1 MKHLKLFFAL
11 FAMLA
16 LGVGNAWA
24 ETKTDVMFA
33 KGFGKYTTNSY
44 STAGTDRT
52 AVANST
58 NATSVTYAMQVFN
71 GSTGALRGNQS
82 AAKSNF
88 SCRNT
93 TTYDGYYISQV
104 SLTVSGGTIDGST
117 NGRSVVYF
125 GTSAYGN
132 PNTTTPSGTATK
144 ASPASSGQTTLTWTN
159 TNQDVSYFILY
170 HLKTANSAVS
180 NNASTSL
187 KVTWTKKSAAAY
199 TITAVSNDD
208 SWGTVSVSGATIT
221 AEPKAGYCVSTSTP
235 YEVKSG
241 TATVTQNGN
250 AFTVDASSDCTI
262 QINFEALP
270 TYTVTWIVN
279 GDTKETQT
287 YTSGDAL
294 KLPSYTPSSADCD
307 DVKTFAGWT
316 KFEIDGVSETK
327 PSDLFK
333 TASGTVTSGA
343 TYYAVF
349 EGEEGGSTTS
359 TTADKLTQ
367 SWTGIT
373 ETSYSNWTGKT
384 LNSSAVYAGNSA
396 GGNSSIQ
403 LRSSNSNSGIV
414 TTASGGKA
422 TKVVVEWNTNT
433 SADRTLDIYG
443 KNSAYSAATDLY
455 GDNKGTKLGSIVK
468 GSTELT
474 ISGDYEYIGLRSNS
488 GAMYLT
494 SVTITWET
502 GGPTKNYA
510 TTCEAVTVKA
520 PTFSVEEGEFSQ
532 AFSLTLTQ
540 EDSKDIYYRLNDDAT
555 FTKYTAAISIPAATT
570 TVHAYAKDGENESA
584 TVSVTYTYIKPIET
598 LAELKAK
605 GAGTYDFTLTDAVV
619 TYVKSDNKKVYIED
633 ATTGMYIYNVTTH
646 GLEAG
651 KKYTGS
657 MSGTLKVYNNL
668 NELTAFTLGSDVT
681 DQTAA
686 IPVTELTIAEL
697 LANFARYESVR
708 VKVTGTVSAFAD
720 RKATLTDGGSS
731 IQLYDDNSLSLSTT
745 TNDIVTV
752 IGYPGLFNTDK
763 QIKIMTAEDLQ
774 KQEVEKYTVIG
785 TANPVE
791 AGTVSIATAEL
802 AATQTTTVTATANTG
817 YTFASWSVS
826 GTGATL
832 SSTTANPTTLT
843 MGSEDATITA
853 NFTAIPQVELK
864 LSENGNV
871 SSMGT
876 FYAGETVTIGN
887 VTPCTGNVFVGW
899 TNAVIAP
906 QPAAPAELHKGSYTI
921 PSDATGEITLYAV
934 YAQGGEATETLK
946 YVSDESVYMDG
957 SNEADKVGLD
967 NAKWSVVGNAGGNNN
982 KPYLHKDDEIRLYWT
997 SGKVNTLTV
1006 SSLVGSTV
1014 NRIAVTYRTS
1024 TGSQV
1029 VVGDDVVTGTST
1041 GNTNEYSY
1049 SINASS
1055 FVVRPS
1061 SAQIQVKQIEM
1072 VVSTFSNYSTTCTE
1086 NTDEI
1091 AVTGVTLL
1099 PAELSIEKGQTE
1111 TLTATV
1117 APSNATN
1124 QNLTWTSSKE
1134 SVATVD
1140 NGVVTAVAAGK
1151 ATITVTTEDG
1161 EFTATCAVT
1170 VTEPTAP
1177 VEGVYYELTEL
1188 ANIKPTDEVLYVA
1201 KVGEKYYAMSSDG
1214 AGSKGQPTAVEVSVV
1229 DDKITTD
1236 ATNVQ
1241 WNVAKLNDNIETL
1254 TFYSVGQSKWLY
1266 CTNDNNGLRIGTVA
1280 QASESNTFKVADN
1293 GYLFNNKQQRTIGV
1307 YSANAD
1313 WRSYEGVS
1321 NNIKDQTFGFYVKHS
1336 TNPIISVTPAEY
1348 DFGLVEV
1355 NNSVSTTLTIVSEN
1369 VTTLAASITDNT
1381 NYSISAI
1388 SDAADGNKQITV
1400 TYNPKN
1406 DAVHA
1411 ATLTIASTT
1420 VGEEA
1425 SFDVTLS
1432 GQGMVVENSIWTLVE
1447 DVNDLQVGD
1456 QIVIAAAEYD
1466 YALSTN
1472 QKTNNRDAV
1481 SIINNGDKTIKI
1493 HSLVQTITLEEG
1505 ITLGSWSFNVGATG
1519 YLYADGEGE
1528 NLLKSKTTKD
1538 ANGSWTISITD
1549 GKASVLGQGGNARET
1564 MLYNDNNKIFSCYAD
1579 DTKGK
1584 AIAIYKKQVY
1594 TRKVTEGNYGTICL
1608 PYASSSYTGME
1619 LYEVSWL
1626 QKNGENPVNLY
1637 LDQLEAGTQLEA
1649 GKPYIF
1655 RATSTELTVTYT
1667 GAAVDAPSPAIDNNG
1682 LTGTFVALTESP
1694 ATDVLVNNYMISQN
1708 KFWLCQA
1715 GSTLKAYRAY
1725 INATLV
1731 PDTEQA
1737 KLPGRRRV
1745 SLGAAGE
1752 NAETGVDNIIT
1763 TDAPVKVIENGQLII
1778 IRNGEKFNVQGVRL

>member
-1 MKHLKLFFAL
+1 MKHFKLFFAL

-24 ETKTDVMFA
+24 EDYELVSFSDIQTNDVVIIVGTK
-33 KGFGKYTTNSY
+33 
-44 STAGTDRT
+44 
-52 AVANST
+52 
-58 NATSVTYAMQVFN
+58 
-71 GSTGALRGNQS
+71 
-82 AAKSNF
+82 
-88 SCRNT
+88 
-93 TTYDGYYISQV
+93 
-104 SLTVSGGTIDGST
+104 
-117 NGRSVVYF
+117 
-125 GTSAYGN
+125 
-132 PNTTTPSGTATK
+132 SGTAYAMTNDKGTSSAPVPSQVTISNNKISSTATNITFTATK
-144 ASPASSGQTTLTWTN
+144 NSDGTLTFTANGNNKLYCTN
-159 TNQDVSYFILY
+159 TNNGVRVGTNTNNKFSFDTSVKRLKNEGAGRWLGIYNTQDWRCYN
-170 HLKTANSAVS
+170 TASATNIS
-180 NNASTSL
+180 GTTTTFYK
-187 KVTWTKKSAAAY
+187 KVVTAVAY
-199 TITAVSNDD
+199 TITAQSNDA
-208 SWGTVSVSGATIT
+208 SYGAVSVDGTTIKAT
-221 AEPKAGYCVSTSTP
+221 PNAGYCVKSGDDGYT
-235 YEVKSG
+235 VISG
-241 TATVTQNGN
+241 TASVTNNGNNTFTVTPE
-250 AFTVDASSDCTI
+250 TDCTI

-270 TYTVTWIVN
+270 TYSVAWVVN
-279 GDTKETQT
+279 GVTKETKT

-294 KLPSYTPSSADCD
+294 VLPTYTPTAADCD

-316 KFEIDGVSETK
+316 ATEITGVSETK
-327 PSDLFK
+327 PTDLFT
-333 TASGTVTSGA
+333 TASGTVTSAA

-349 EGEEGGSTTS
+349 EGEEGGSATS

-373 ETSYSNWTGKT
+373 GTSYSDWSGKT
-384 LNSSAVYAGNSA
+384 ATSSAVYAGQSA

-403 LRSSNSNSGIV
+403 LRSDKSNSGIV
-414 TTASGGKA
+414 TTASGGRAK
-422 TKVVVEWNTNT
+422 KVVVEWNTNT
-433 SADRTLDIYG
+433 SAGRTLDIYG

-455 GDNKGTKLGSIVK
+455 GDNKGTKLGSIAK
-468 GSTELT
+468 GTSTELT

-494 SVTITWET
+494 SITITWET

-510 TTCEAVTVKA
+510 TTCEAVAVKA

-532 AFSLTLTQ
+532 PFSLTLTQ
-540 EDSKDIYYRLNDDAT
+540 ENGKEIYYRLNDDAT
-555 FTKYTAAISIPAATT
+555 FTKYTTAISIPAATT

-633 ATTGMYIYNVTTH
+633 ATTGMYIFNVAAH

-657 MSGTLKVYNNL
+657 MSGTLTVYNNL
-668 NELTAFTLGSDVT
+668 NELTAFTLGNDVT
-681 DQTAA
+681 SQTAE
-686 IPVTELTIAEL
+686 IPVTELTVAEL
-697 LANFARYESVR
+697 LADVARYESVR
-708 VKVTGTVSAFAD
+708 VKVTGTVSAFAS

-745 TNDIVTV
+745 ANDIVTV
-752 IGYPGLFNTDK
+752 VGYPGLYNSDK
-763 QIKIMTAEDLQ
+763 QLKIMTAEDIQ
-774 KQEVEKYTVIG
+774 KQEVEKYTVTG
-785 TANPVE
+785 AVNPAE
-791 AGTVSIATAEL
+791 AGSVSIATAEL

-853 NFTAIPQVELK
+853 NFTAIPQVTLK

-871 SSMGT
+871 TTKGT
-876 FYAGETVTIGN
+876 YYAGETVTISN

-899 TNAVIAP
+899 TNAVIATP
-906 QPAAPAELHKGSYTI
+906 QATAPAELHKGSYTI

-967 NAKWSVVGNAGGNNN
+967 NTKWSVVGNAGGNTN

-997 SGKVNTLTV
+997 SGKVNTLTI
-1006 SSLVGSTV
+1006 SSLVGSSI
-1014 NRIAVTYRTS
+1014 NRIEVTYRTS
-1024 TGSQV
+1024 AGSEV
-1029 VVGDDVVTGTST
+1029 VVGGNVVAGTETGSSD
-1041 GNTNEYSY
+1041 EYAY
-1049 SINASS
+1049 PINASS

-1061 SAQIQVKQIEM
+1061 SAQIQVKQIKM
-1072 VVSTFSNYSTTCTE
+1072 VVSTYSNYSTTCTE
-1086 NTDEI
+1086 NTDEV
-1091 AVTGVTLL
+1091 AVTGITLL
-1099 PAELSIEKGQTE
+1099 PAQLSLEVGKQQT
-1111 TLTATV
+1111 LNATI

-1124 QNLTWTSSKE
+1124 QNITWTSSKE

-1140 NGVVTAVAAGK
+1140 NSGVVTAIAAGK
-1151 ATITVTTEDG
+1151 ATITVTTEEG
-1161 EFTATCAVT
+1161 GFTATCVVT
-1170 VTEPTAP
+1170 VTEPSIP

-1201 KVGEKYYAMSSDG
+1201 KVGDKYYAMSNDG
-1214 AGSKGQPTAVEVSVV
+1214 AGTKGQPSAVEVSVV
-1229 DDKITTD
+1229 DNKITTD

-1241 WNVAKLNDNIETL
+1241 WNVAKLNDNVETL

-1307 YSANAD
+1307 YNANAD
-1313 WRSYEGVS
+1313 WRSYSGVS
-1321 NNIKDQTFGFYVKHS
+1321 SNIADQTFGFYVKHS
-1336 TNPIISVTPAEY
+1336 TLPIITVAPATH

-1355 NNSVSTTLTIVSEN
+1355 NQSASVTLTIMSEN
-1369 VTTLAASITDNT
+1369 VTALSASITNT
-1381 NYSISAI
+1381 TDYSISEI
-1388 SDAADGNKQITV
+1388 TNAADGNKQITV
-1400 TYNPKN
+1400 TYHPTNGN
-1406 DAVHA
+1406 AHE

-1432 GQGMVVENSIWTLVE
+1432 GQGIVIENSIWTLVE

-1472 QKTNNRDAV
+1472 QKSNNRDAV
-1481 SIINNGDKTIKI
+1481 TIINNGDGTIKI
-1493 HSLVQTITLEEG
+1493 HSLVQVVTLEEG
-1505 ITLGSWSFNVGATG
+1505 ITSGTWSFNVGAKG
-1519 YLYADGEGE
+1519 YLYADGVDE
-1528 NLLKSKTTKD
+1528 NWLKSKTTKD

-1564 MLYNDNNKIFSCYAD
+1564 MLYNNNNEIFSCYAD
-1579 DTKGK
+1579 ETKGK

-1594 TRKVTEGNYGTICL
+1594 TRDVTPDNYGTICL
-1608 PYASSSYTGME
+1608 PYASSDYSGAE
-1619 LYEVSWL
+1619 FYEVSSLEVGKGLWL
-1626 QKNGENPVNLY
+1626 DELA
-1637 LDQLEAGTQLEA
+1637 AGTALAA

-1655 RATSTELTVTYT
+1655 KATADKIVVAYE
-1667 GAAVDAPSPAIDNNG
+1667 GAKQGSPVAGVGG
-1682 LTGTFVALTESP
+1682 LTGTF
-1694 ATDVLVNNYMISQN
+1694 TDIAANTVLVGHYIIADNKIWIANDQN
-1708 KFWLCQA
+1708 
-1715 GSTLKAYRAY
+1715 TLPANRAY
-1725 INATLV
+1725 IANTV
-1731 PDTEQA
+1731 PTTEQPQ
-1737 KLPGRRRV
+1737 LPGRRRV
-1745 SLGAAGE
+1745 CMGE
-1752 NAETGVDNIIT
+1752 NATTGFDQIV
-1763 TDAPVKVIENGQLII
+1763 APEGKAIKVIENGQLII
-1778 IRNGEKFNVQGVRL
+1778 IRDGVKYNIQGQKL

>member
-11 FAMLA
+11 FAMLS

-24 ETKTDVMFA
+24 QTKTDIMFA
-33 KGFGKYTTNSY
+33 KGFGGYTTGSY
-44 STAGTDRT
+44 SSAGTDRT
-52 AVANST
+52 AIANST

-159 TNQDVSYFILY
+159 TNQDASYFILY
-170 HLKTANSAVS
+170 NLKTSGTAVS
-180 NNASTSL
+180 KDASTSL
-187 KVTWTKKSAAAY
+187 KITWTKKTASAY
-199 TITAVSNDD
+199 VITAVSNND
-208 SWGTVSVSGATIT
+208 SWGTVSLNGATIT
-221 AEPKAGYCVSTSTP
+221 AEPKTGYCVSVSTP
-235 YEVKSG
+235 YEVTSG

-250 AFTVDASSDCTI
+250 TFAVNASSDCTVK
-262 QINFEALP
+262 INFEALP
-270 TYTVTWIVN
+270 TYSVTWVVN
-279 GDTKETQT
+279 GVTKETKT

-294 KLPSYTPSSADCD
+294 VLPTYTPTAADCD

-316 KFEIDGVSETK
+316 ETEIDGVSETK
-327 PSDLFK
+327 PAVLFT
-333 TASGTVTSGA
+333 TASGTVTSAA

-349 EGEEGGSTTS
+349 EGEEGGSATS

-373 ETSYSNWTGKT
+373 GTSYSDWSGKT
-384 LNSSAVYAGNSA
+384 ATSSAVYAGNSA
-396 GGNSSIQ
+396 GGNASIQ
-403 LRSSNSNSGIV
+403 LRSNNSNSGIV
-414 TTASGGKA
+414 TTVSGGKA
-422 TKVVVEWNTNT
+422 KKVVVEWNSSTDN
-433 SADRTLDIYG
+433 ARKIDIYG
-443 KNSAYSAATDLY
+443 KNSAYSQATDLY
-455 GDNKGTKLGSIVK
+455 NSTNQGTKIGTLQKGTS
-468 GSTELT
+468 ELI
-474 ISGDYEYIGLRSNS
+474 ISDDYEYIGIRSNS
-488 GAMYLT
+488 GALYLT
-494 SVTITWET
+494 SITITWET

-510 TTCEAVTVKA
+510 TTCEAVAVKA

-540 EDSKDIYYRLNDDAT
+540 ENGKDIYYRLNDDAT

-605 GAGTYDFTLTDAVV
+605 GAGTYDFTLTNAVV
-619 TYVKSDNKKVYIED
+619 TYVKSDDKKVYIED

-657 MSGTLKVYNNL
+657 MSGTLKVYNGL
-668 NELTAFTLGSDVT
+668 NELTAFTLGGDVT
-681 DQTAA
+681 SQAEE
-686 IPVTELTIAEL
+686 ISVTELTIAEL
-697 LANFARYESVR
+697 LADFARYESVR

-745 TNDIVTV
+745 ANDIVTV

-785 TANPVE
+785 TANPAE

-843 MGSEDATITA
+843 MGSEDATIIA
-853 NFTAIPQVELK
+853 NFTAIPQVTIK
-864 LSENGNV
+864 LSENGTV
-871 SSMGT
+871 TTKGT
-876 FYAGETVTIGN
+876 YYAGETVTIDD
-887 VTPCTGNVFVGW
+887 VTPCTGNMFVGW
-899 TNAVIAP
+899 TNAVIATP
-906 QPAAPAELHKGSYTI
+906 QATAPAELHKGSYTI
-921 PSDATGEITLYAV
+921 PSNATGEITLYAV

-946 YVSDESVYMDG
+946 YVSDASVYMNG
-957 SNEADKVGLD
+957 TNEADKVGLD
-967 NAKWSVVGNAGGNNN
+967 NTKWSVVGNAGGNTN

-1006 SSLVGSTV
+1006 SSLVGSSI
-1014 NRIAVTYRTS
+1014 NRIEVTYGTS
-1024 TGSQV
+1024 AGSEV
-1029 VVGDDVVTGTST
+1029 VVGGNVVAGTETGTS
-1041 GNTNEYSY
+1041 NEYAY
-1049 SINASS
+1049 PINASS

-1061 SAQIQVKQIEM
+1061 TAQIQVKQIEM
-1072 VVSTFSNYSTTCTE
+1072 VVSNYTNYSTTCTE
-1086 NTDEI
+1086 NTDEV
-1091 AVTGVTLL
+1091 AVTGITLL
-1099 PAELSIEKGQTE
+1099 PAQLDLEVGKQQT
-1111 TLTATV
+1111 LNATI

-1124 QNLTWTSSKE
+1124 QNITWTSSKE

-1161 EFTATCAVT
+1161 EFTATCVVT

-1177 VEGVYYELTEL
+1177 VEGIYYELTEL

-1266 CTNDNNGLRIGTVA
+1266 CITDNNGLRIGTVA
-1280 QASESNTFKVADN
+1280 QASESNTFKVATN
-1293 GYLFNNKQQRTIGV
+1293 GYLFNNKQERTIGV

-1336 TNPIISVTPAEY
+1336 TLPIITVAPATH

-1355 NNSVSTTLTIVSEN
+1355 NQSASVTLTIMSEN
-1369 VTTLAASITDNT
+1369 VTALNASITNT
-1381 NYSISAI
+1381 TDYSISAI
-1388 SDAADGNKQITV
+1388 TNAADGNKQITV
-1400 TYNPKN
+1400 TYHPTNGN
-1406 DAVHA
+1406 AHE

-1481 SIINNGDKTIKI
+1481 TIINNGDKTIKI
-1493 HSLVQTITLEEG
+1493 HSLVQVITLEEG
-1505 ITLGSWSFNVGATG
+1505 VTSGTWSFNVGAKG
-1519 YLYADGEGE
+1519 YLYADGEDE

-1549 GKASVLGQGGNARET
+1549 GEASVLGQGGNARET

-1579 DTKGK
+1579 GTKGK

-1594 TRKVTEGNYGTICL
+1594 TRPVTAGKFGTICL
-1608 PYASSSYTGME
+1608 PYGSSNYSGATFFEIAYQETGKV
-1619 LYEVSWL
+1619 YIDEVTT
-1626 QKNGENPVNLY
+1626 
-1637 LDQLEAGTQLEA
+1637 LEAGV
-1649 GKPYIF
+1649 PYIF
-1655 RATSTELTVTYT
+1655 QAKSATLTVTCEGEAVADAGSANGLYGT
-1667 GAAVDAPSPAIDNNG
+1667 FTEISDVAAVHADKEEFI
-1682 LTGTFVALTESP
+1682 LTGGVIRLCEANCTVPANRAYIVLNEISTEQTPAPVNRRRVGMSVQGENETTGVEDIFTTESP
-1694 ATDVLVNNYMISQN
+1694 A
-1708 KFWLCQA
+1708 
-1715 GSTLKAYRAY
+1715 
-1725 INATLV
+1725 
-1731 PDTEQA
+1731 
-1737 KLPGRRRV
+1737 
-1745 SLGAAGE
+1745 
-1752 NAETGVDNIIT
+1752 
-1763 TDAPVKVIENGQLII
+1763 KVIENGQLII
-1778 IRNGEKFNVQGVRL
+1778 IRGGVKYNVQGQKL

>member
-1 MKHLKLFFAL
+1 MKHFKLFFAL

-24 ETKTDVMFA
+24 QTKTDIMFA
-33 KGFGKYTTNSY
+33 KGFGSYTTNSY
-44 STAGTDRT
+44 SAAGTDRT

-58 NATSVTYAMQVFN
+58 NATSVKYAMQVFN
-71 GSTGALRGNQS
+71 GSTGVVRGNQS
-82 AAKSNF
+82 TAKSNF

-104 SLTVSGGTIDGST
+104 SLTVTGGTIDGST
-117 NGRSVVYF
+117 NNRSVVYF
-125 GTSAYGN
+125 GTTAYGN
-132 PNTTTPSGTATK
+132 PNTTAPTGTATK

-170 HLKTANSAVS
+170 NLKTANSAAS
-180 NNASTSL
+180 KDASTAL
-187 KVTWTKKSAAAY
+187 KVTWTKKSAATY
-199 TITAVSNDD
+199 NITAVSNNE

-221 AEPKAGYCVSTSTP
+221 AEPKTGYCVSASTP
-235 YEVKSG
+235 YEVTSG

-250 AFTVDASSDCTI
+250 TFIVNASSDCTVK
-262 QINFEALP
+262 INFEALP

-307 DVKTFAGWT
+307 DVKTFTGWT
-316 KFEIDGVSETK
+316 ATEITGVSETK
-327 PSDLFK
+327 PTDLFT
-333 TASGTVTSGA
+333 TASGTVTSAA

-349 EGEEGGSTTS
+349 EGEEGGSATS
-359 TTADKLTQ
+359 TTTDKLTL
-367 SWTGIT
+367 SWTELTGT
-373 ETSYSNWTGKT
+373 AYSNWSGKT
-384 LNSSAVYAGNSA
+384 ATSSAVYAGNSA

-403 LRSSNSNSGIV
+403 LRTTNSNSGII
-414 TTASGGKA
+414 TTTSGGKA
-422 TKVVVEWNTNT
+422 KKVSVVWNTNT
-433 SADRTLDIYG
+433 SSGRTLDIYG
-443 KNSAYSAATDLY
+443 KNTAYDSAADLY
-455 GDNKGTKLGSIVK
+455 SNVAATKGTKIGSIVY
-468 GSTELT
+468 GTSTELT
-474 ISGDYEYIGLRSNS
+474 IDGDYEYIGIRSNS
-488 GAMYLT
+488 GALYLT
-494 SVTITWET
+494 SITITWET

-510 TTCEAVTVKA
+510 TTCEAVAVKA

-540 EDSKDIYYRLNDDAT
+540 ENGKDIYYRLNDDAT

-584 TVSVTYTYIKPIET
+584 TVSATYTYIKPIET
-598 LAELKAK
+598 LEELKAK
-605 GAGTYDFTLTDAVV
+605 GAGTYDFTLTNAVV

-646 GLEAG
+646 GLVAG

-657 MSGTLKVYNNL
+657 MSGTLKVYNGL

-681 DQTAA
+681 SQAEE

-697 LANFARYESVR
+697 LADFARYESVR
-708 VKVTGTVSAFAD
+708 VKVTGTVSAFAS

-745 TNDIVTV
+745 ANDIVTV
-752 IGYPGLFNTDK
+752 VGYPGLYNSDK
-763 QIKIMTAEDLQ
+763 QLKIMTAEDLQ
-774 KQEVEKYTVIG
+774 IQEVEKYTVIG
-785 TANPVE
+785 TANPAE

-853 NFTAIPQVELK
+853 NFTAIPKVTLK

-871 SSMGT
+871 TTKGT
-876 FYAGETVTIGN
+876 YYVNETVTIDD
-887 VTPCTGNVFVGW
+887 VTPCTGNMFVGW
-899 TNAVIAP
+899 TNAVIATP
-906 QPAAPAELHKGSYTI
+906 QATAPAELHKGSYTI

-967 NAKWSVVGNAGGNNN
+967 NTKWSVVGNAGGNNN

-997 SGKVNTLTV
+997 SGKVNTLTI
-1006 SSLVGSTV
+1006 SSLSGSTI
-1014 NRIAVTYRTS
+1014 NRIEVTYRTS
-1024 TGSQV
+1024 AGSEV
-1029 VVGDDVVTGTST
+1029 VVGGNVVAGTATGTS
-1041 GNTNEYSY
+1041 NEYAY
-1049 SINASS
+1049 PINASS

-1061 SAQIQVKQIEM
+1061 TAQIQVKQIEM
-1072 VVSTFSNYSTTCTE
+1072 VVSNYTNYSTTCTE
-1086 NTDEI
+1086 NTDEV
-1091 AVTGVTLL
+1091 AVTGITLL
-1099 PAELSIEKGQTE
+1099 PAQLDLEVGKQQT
-1111 TLTATV
+1111 LNATI

-1124 QNLTWTSSKE
+1124 QNITWTSSKE

-1140 NGVVTAVAAGK
+1140 NSGVVTAIAAGK
-1151 ATITVTTEDG
+1151 ATITVTTEEG
-1161 EFTATCAVT
+1161 GFTATCVVT
-1170 VTEPTAP
+1170 VTEPYIP
-1177 VEGVYYELTEL
+1177 VEGIYYELTEL
-1188 ANIKPTDEVLYVA
+1188 ANIKSTDEVLYVA

-1214 AGSKGQPTAVEVSVV
+1214 AGSKGQPTVVEVSVE

-1241 WNVAKLNDNIETL
+1241 WNVAKLNDNVETL

-1280 QASESNTFKVADN
+1280 QASESNTFKVAN
-1293 GYLFNNKQQRTIGV
+1293 GYLCNNKQTRYIGV
-1307 YSANAD
+1307 YNQQD
-1313 WRSYEGVS
+1313 WRSYTGTS
-1321 NNIKDQTFGFYVKHS
+1321 TNINDQTFGFYVKHS
-1336 TNPIISVTPAEY
+1336 TLPIITVAPATH

-1355 NNSVSTTLTIVSEN
+1355 NQSASMTLTIMSEN
-1369 VTTLAASITDNT
+1369 VTALNASITNT
-1381 NYSISAI
+1381 TDYSISAI
-1388 SDAADGNKQITV
+1388 TNAADGNKQITV
-1400 TYNPKN
+1400 TYHPTNGN
-1406 DAVHA
+1406 AHE

-1432 GQGMVVENSIWTLVE
+1432 GQGIVIENSIWTLVE

-1481 SIINNGDKTIKI
+1481 TIINNGDGTIKI
-1493 HSLVQTITLEEG
+1493 HSLVQVVTLEEG
-1505 ITLGSWSFNVGATG
+1505 ITSGTWSFNVGAKG
-1519 YLYADGEGE
+1519 YLYADGVDE
-1528 NLLKSKTTKD
+1528 NWLKSKTTKD

-1564 MLYNDNNKIFSCYAD
+1564 MLYNNNNEIFSCYAD
-1579 DTKGK
+1579 ETKGK

-1594 TRKVTEGNYGTICL
+1594 TRDVTPDNYGTICL
-1608 PYASSSYTGME
+1608 PYGSSNYAGAE
-1619 LYEVSWL
+1619 FYEVSSLEVGKGLWL
-1626 QKNGENPVNLY
+1626 DELA
-1637 LDQLEAGTQLEA
+1637 AGTALAA

-1655 RATSTELTVTYT
+1655 KATADKIVVAYE
-1667 GAAVDAPSPAIDNNG
+1667 GAKQESPVAGVGG
-1682 LTGTFVALTESP
+1682 LTGTFTDIAANTDLVGHYIIADNKIWIANDQNTLP
-1694 ATDVLVNNYMISQN
+1694 AN
-1708 KFWLCQA
+1708 
-1715 GSTLKAYRAY
+1715 RAY
-1725 INATLV
+1725 IANTV
-1731 PDTEQA
+1731 PTTEQPQ
-1737 KLPGRRRV
+1737 LPGRRRV
-1745 SLGAAGE
+1745 CMGE
-1752 NAETGVDNIIT
+1752 NATTGFDQIV
-1763 TDAPVKVIENGQLII
+1763 APEGKAVKVIENGQLII
-1778 IRNGEKFNVQGVRL
+1778 IRDGVKYNVQGVRL

>member
-24 ETKTDVMFA
+24 EDYELVSFSDIQTNDVVIIVGTKSGKAYAMTND
-33 KGFGKYTTNSY
+33 KGTSSAPLPSQVTISNNKIS
-44 STAGTDRT
+44 STA
-52 AVANST
+52 T
-58 NATSVTYAMQVFN
+58 NITF
-71 GSTGALRGNQS
+71 
-82 AAKSNF
+82 
-88 SCRNT
+88 
-93 TTYDGYYISQV
+93 
-104 SLTVSGGTIDGST
+104 
-117 NGRSVVYF
+117 
-125 GTSAYGN
+125 
-132 PNTTTPSGTATK
+132 TATK
-144 ASPASSGQTTLTWTN
+144 NSDETLTFTANGNNKLYCTN
-159 TNQDVSYFILY
+159 TNNGVRVGTNANNKFSFDASVKRLKNEGAGRWLGIYNTQDWRCY
-170 HLKTANSAVS
+170 NSAS
-180 NNASTSL
+180 ATNISGTTTTFYK
-187 KVTWTKKSAAAY
+187 KVVTAVAY
-199 TITAVSNDD
+199 TITAQSNDA
-208 SWGTVSVSGATIT
+208 SYGAVSVDGTTIK
-221 AEPKAGYCVSTSTP
+221 AIPNAGYCVKGGDDGYTII
-235 YEVKSG
+235 SG
-241 TATVTQNGN
+241 TASVTNNGNNTFTVTPE
-250 AFTVDASSDCTI
+250 TDCTI

-270 TYTVTWIVN
+270 TYLVTWVVN
-279 GDTKETQT
+279 GETKETKS

-294 KLPSYTPSSADCD
+294 VLPTYTPTAADCD

-316 KFEIDGVSETK
+316 ATEIDGVSETK
-327 PSDLFK
+327 PAVLFT
-333 TASGTVTSGA
+333 TASGTVTSAA

-373 ETSYSNWTGKT
+373 GTSYSNWTDKT

-403 LRSSNSNSGIV
+403 LRSNNSNSGIV
-414 TTASGGKA
+414 TTVSGGKA
-422 TKVVVEWNTNT
+422 KKVVVEWNSNT
-433 SADRTLDIYG
+433 DNARKIDIYG
-443 KNSAYSAATDLY
+443 KNSAYSQATDLY
-455 GDNKGTKLGSIVK
+455 SSTNQGTKIGTLQKGTS
-468 GSTELT
+468 ELI
-474 ISGDYEYIGLRSNS
+474 ISDDYEYIGIRSNS
-488 GAMYLT
+488 GALYLT
-494 SVTITWET
+494 SITITWET

-510 TTCEAVTVKA
+510 TTCEAVAVKA

-540 EDSKDIYYRLNDDAT
+540 EDGKDIYYRLNDDAT

-745 TNDIVTV
+745 ANDIVTV

-785 TANPVE
+785 TANPAE

-853 NFTAIPQVELK
+853 NFTAIPQVKLK

-906 QPAAPAELHKGSYTI
+906 QAIAPAELHKGSYTI
-921 PSDATGEITLYAV
+921 PADATDEITLYAV

-946 YVSDESVYMDG
+946 YVSDASVYMNG
-957 SNEADKVGLD
+957 TNEADKVGLD
-967 NAKWSVVGNAGGNNN
+967 NTKWSVVGNAGGNTN

-1006 SSLVGSTV
+1006 SSLVGSSI
-1014 NRIAVTYRTS
+1014 NRIEVTYRTS
-1024 TGSQV
+1024 AGSEV
-1029 VVGDDVVTGTST
+1029 VVGGNVVAGTETGTS
-1041 GNTNEYSY
+1041 NEYAY
-1049 SINASS
+1049 PINASS

-1061 SAQIQVKQIEM
+1061 TAQIQVKQIEM
-1072 VVSTFSNYSTTCTE
+1072 VVSNYTNYSTTCTE
-1086 NTDEI
+1086 NTDEV
-1091 AVTGVTLL
+1091 AVTGITLL
-1099 PAELSIEKGQTE
+1099 PAQLDLEVGKQQT
-1111 TLTATV
+1111 LNATI

-1124 QNLTWTSSKE
+1124 QNITWTSSKE

-1140 NGVVTAVAAGK
+1140 NSGVVTAIAAGK
-1151 ATITVTTEDG
+1151 ATITVTTEEG
-1161 EFTATCAVT
+1161 EFTATCVVT
-1170 VTEPTAP
+1170 VNEPYIP
-1177 VEGVYYELTEL
+1177 VEGIYYELTEL

-1214 AGSKGQPTAVEVSVV
+1214 AGSKGQPSAVEVSVV
-1229 DDKITTD
+1229 DNKITTD

-1266 CTNDNNGLRIGTVA
+1266 CINDNNGLRLGTGTTA
-1280 QASESNTFKVADN
+1280 TESNTFKVAN
-1293 GYLFNNKQQRTIGV
+1293 GYLCNNKQTRYIGV
-1307 YSANAD
+1307 YNQQD
-1313 WRSYEGVS
+1313 WRSYTGTS
-1321 NNIKDQTFGFYVKHS
+1321 TNINDQTFGFYVKHS
-1336 TNPIISVTPAEY
+1336 TLPIITVAPATH

-1355 NNSVSTTLTIVSEN
+1355 NQSASVTLTIMSEN
-1369 VTTLAASITDNT
+1369 VTALNASITNT
-1381 NYSISAI
+1381 TDYSISAI

-1400 TYNPKN
+1400 TYTPTNGN
-1406 DAVHA
+1406 THE
-1411 ATLTIASTT
+1411 ATLTIASAT

-1456 QIVIAAAEYD
+1456 QIVIVAAEYD

-1481 SIINNGDKTIKI
+1481 TIINNGDKTIKI
-1493 HSLVQTITLEEG
+1493 HSLVQVITLEEG
-1505 ITLGSWSFNVGATG
+1505 VTSGTWSFNVGAKG
-1519 YLYADGEGE
+1519 YLYADGEDE

-1549 GKASVLGQGGNARET
+1549 GEASVLGQGGNARET
-1564 MLYNDNNKIFSCYAD
+1564 MLYNDNNKIFSCYAEE
-1579 DTKGK
+1579 TKGK

-1594 TRKVTEGNYGTICL
+1594 TRTVTPGNYGTICL
-1608 PYASSSYTGME
+1608 PYASASTSGAYF
-1619 LYEVSWL
+1619 YEVVGKETTTGAEGVYLAS
-1626 QKNGENPVNLY
+1626 VNSLKAGVPY
-1637 LDQLEAGTQLEA
+1637 IFEATAGTITVTYQGAPIAEAGTA
-1649 GKPYIF
+1649 
-1655 RATSTELTVTYT
+1655 
-1667 GAAVDAPSPAIDNNG
+1667 NG
-1682 LTGTFVALTESP
+1682 LIGTFTNETIVPEGAYILHQNAFRTSNDP
-1694 ATDVLVNNYMISQN
+1694 ANPNKVN
-1708 KFWLCQA
+1708 
-1715 GSTLKAYRAY
+1715 AYRAY
-1725 INATLV
+1725 LNLDAVEGGAPT
-1731 PDTEQA
+1731 QM
-1737 KLPGRRRV
+1737 PGRRYIGMSV
-1745 SLGAAGE
+1745 QGE
-1752 NAETGVDNIIT
+1752 NAETGFENIT
-1763 TDAPVKVIENGQLII
+1763 APEGQATKVISNGQLII
-1778 IRNGEKFNVQGVRL
+1778 IRDGEMYNAQGQRL

>member
-16 LGVGNAWA
+16 LGVGNARGEVYFEDNFSNVGNKDNQSISTRTGWESLSKCYSQGNSGLRVGSSSA
-24 ETKTDVMFA
+24 GGNITKSKITDISGTKDIKVTVYVARYNTNANNFTVT
-33 KGFGKYTTNSY
+33 TTNGTINSVSGVGTLSNGTLTISPTGNAGVTSTT
-44 STAGTDRT
+44 STATWTD
-52 AVANST
+52 
-58 NATSVTYAMQVFN
+58 TYKTEFVI
-71 GSTGALRGNQS
+71 TGASS
-82 AAKSNF
+82 ATTIKFASNK
-88 SCRNT
+88 RAIL
-93 TTYDGYYISQV
+93 GPI
-104 SLTVSGGTIDGST
+104 TIEDAA
-117 NGRSVVYF
+117 
-125 GTSAYGN
+125 SA
-132 PNTTTPSGTATK
+132 TPEPS
-144 ASPASSGQTTLTWTN
+144 
-159 TNQDVSYFILY
+159 
-170 HLKTANSAVS
+170 H
-180 NNASTSL
+180 
-187 KVTWTKKSAAAY
+187 
-199 TITAVSNDD
+199 TITAVSNND
-208 SWGTVSVSGATIT
+208 SWGTVSLNGATIT
-221 AEPKAGYCVSTSTP
+221 AEPKAGYCVSTSTT

-250 AFTVDASSDCTI
+250 TFTVNASSDCTI

-270 TYTVTWIVN
+270 TYSVAWVVN
-279 GDTKETQT
+279 GVTKETKT

-294 KLPSYTPSSADCD
+294 VLPTYTPTAADCD

-316 KFEIDGVSETK
+316 ATEITGVSETK
-327 PSDLFK
+327 PTDLFT
-333 TASGTVTSGA
+333 TASGTVTSAA

-349 EGEEGGSTTS
+349 EGEEGGSATS

-373 ETSYSNWTGKT
+373 GTSYSDWSGKT
-384 LNSSAVYAGNSA
+384 ATSSAVYAGQSA

-403 LRSSNSNSGIV
+403 LRSDKSNSGIV
-414 TTASGGKA
+414 TTASGGRAK
-422 TKVVVEWNTNT
+422 KVVVEWNTNT
-433 SADRTLDIYG
+433 SAGRTLDIYG

-455 GDNKGTKLGSIVK
+455 GDNKGTKLGSIAK
-468 GSTELT
+468 GTSTELT

-494 SVTITWET
+494 SITITWET

-510 TTCEAVTVKA
+510 TTCEAVAVKA

-532 AFSLTLTQ
+532 PFSLTLTQ
-540 EDSKDIYYRLNDDAT
+540 ENGKEIYYRLNDDAT
-555 FTKYTAAISIPAATT
+555 FTKYTTAISIPAATT

-633 ATTGMYIYNVTTH
+633 ATTGMYIFNVAAH

-668 NELTAFTLGSDVT
+668 NELTAFTLGNDVT
-681 DQTAA
+681 SQTAE
-686 IPVTELTIAEL
+686 IPVTELTVAEL
-697 LANFARYESVR
+697 LADFARYESVR
-708 VKVTGTVSAFAD
+708 VKVTGTVSAFAS

-745 TNDIVTV
+745 ANDIVTV
-752 IGYPGLFNTDK
+752 VGYPGLYNSDK
-763 QIKIMTAEDLQ
+763 QLKIMTAEDIQ
-774 KQEVEKYTVIG
+774 KQEVEKYTVTG
-785 TANPVE
+785 AVNPAE
-791 AGTVSIATAEL
+791 AGSVSIATAEL

-853 NFTAIPQVELK
+853 NFTAIPQVTLK

-871 SSMGT
+871 TTKGT
-876 FYAGETVTIGN
+876 YYAGETVTIGN

-899 TNAVIAP
+899 TNAVIATP
-906 QPAAPAELHKGSYTI
+906 QATAPAELHKGSYTI

-967 NAKWSVVGNAGGNNN
+967 NTKWSVVGNAGGNTN

-997 SGKVNTLTV
+997 SGKVNTLTI
-1006 SSLVGSTV
+1006 SSLVGSSI
-1014 NRIAVTYRTS
+1014 NRIEVTYRTS
-1024 TGSQV
+1024 AGSEV
-1029 VVGDDVVTGTST
+1029 VVGGNVVAGTETGSSD
-1041 GNTNEYSY
+1041 EYAY
-1049 SINASS
+1049 PINASS

-1072 VVSTFSNYSTTCTE
+1072 VVSTYSNYSTTCTE
-1086 NTDEI
+1086 NTDEV
-1091 AVTGVTLL
+1091 AVTGITLL
-1099 PAELSIEKGQTE
+1099 PAQLSLEVGKQQT
-1111 TLTATV
+1111 LNATI

-1124 QNLTWTSSKE
+1124 QNITWTSSKE

-1140 NGVVTAVAAGK
+1140 NSGVVTAIAAGK
-1151 ATITVTTEDG
+1151 ATITVTTEEG
-1161 EFTATCAVT
+1161 GFTATCVVT
-1170 VTEPTAP
+1170 VTEPSIP

-1201 KVGEKYYAMSSDG
+1201 KVGEKYYAMSNDG
-1214 AGSKGQPTAVEVSVV
+1214 AGTKGQPSAVEVSVV
-1229 DDKITTD
+1229 DNKITTD

-1241 WNVAKLNDNIETL
+1241 WNVAKLNDNVETL

-1313 WRSYEGVS
+1313 WRSYSGVS
-1321 NNIKDQTFGFYVKHS
+1321 SNIADQTFGFYVKHS
-1336 TNPIISVTPAEY
+1336 TLPIITVAPATH

-1355 NNSVSTTLTIVSEN
+1355 NQSASVTLTIMSEN
-1369 VTTLAASITDNT
+1369 VTALSASITNT
-1381 NYSISAI
+1381 TDYSISEI
-1388 SDAADGNKQITV
+1388 TNAADGNKQITV
-1400 TYNPKN
+1400 TYHPTNGN
-1406 DAVHA
+1406 AHE

-1432 GQGMVVENSIWTLVE
+1432 GQGIVIENSIWTLVE

-1472 QKTNNRDAV
+1472 QKSNNRDAV
-1481 SIINNGDKTIKI
+1481 TIINNGDGTIKI
-1493 HSLVQTITLEEG
+1493 HSLVQVVTLEEG
-1505 ITLGSWSFNVGATG
+1505 ITSGTWSFNVGAKG
-1519 YLYADGEGE
+1519 YLYADGVDE
-1528 NLLKSKTTKD
+1528 NWLKSKTTKD

-1564 MLYNDNNKIFSCYAD
+1564 MLYNNNNEIFSCYAD
-1579 DTKGK
+1579 ETKGK

-1594 TRKVTEGNYGTICL
+1594 TRDVTPDNYGTICL
-1608 PYASSSYTGME
+1608 PYASSDYSGAE
-1619 LYEVSWL
+1619 FYEVSSLEVGKGLWL
-1626 QKNGENPVNLY
+1626 DELA
-1637 LDQLEAGTQLEA
+1637 AGTALAA

-1655 RATSTELTVTYT
+1655 KATADKIVVAYE
-1667 GAAVDAPSPAIDNNG
+1667 GAKQGSPVAGVGG
-1682 LTGTFVALTESP
+1682 LTGTF
-1694 ATDVLVNNYMISQN
+1694 TDIAANTVLVGHYIIADNKIWIANDQN
-1708 KFWLCQA
+1708 
-1715 GSTLKAYRAY
+1715 TLPANRAY
-1725 INATLV
+1725 IANTV
-1731 PDTEQA
+1731 PTTEQPQ
-1737 KLPGRRRV
+1737 LPGRRRV
-1745 SLGAAGE
+1745 CMGE
-1752 NAETGVDNIIT
+1752 NATTGFDQIV
-1763 TDAPVKVIENGQLII
+1763 APEGKAIKVIENGQLII
-1778 IRNGEKFNVQGVRL
+1778 IRDGVKYNVQGVRL

>member
-24 ETKTDVMFA
+24 EDYELVSFSDIQTNDVVIIVGTKSGKAYAMTND
-33 KGFGKYTTNSY
+33 KGTSSAPLPSQVTISNNKIS
-44 STAGTDRT
+44 STA
-52 AVANST
+52 T
-58 NATSVTYAMQVFN
+58 NITF
-71 GSTGALRGNQS
+71 
-82 AAKSNF
+82 
-88 SCRNT
+88 
-93 TTYDGYYISQV
+93 
-104 SLTVSGGTIDGST
+104 
-117 NGRSVVYF
+117 
-125 GTSAYGN
+125 
-132 PNTTTPSGTATK
+132 TATK
-144 ASPASSGQTTLTWTN
+144 NSDETLTFTANGNNKLYCTN
-159 TNQDVSYFILY
+159 TNNGVRVGTNANNKFSFDASVKRLKNEGAGRWLGIYNTQDWRCY
-170 HLKTANSAVS
+170 NSAS
-180 NNASTSL
+180 ATNISGTTTTFYK
-187 KVTWTKKSAAAY
+187 KVVTAVAY
-199 TITAVSNDD
+199 TITAQSNDA
-208 SWGTVSVSGATIT
+208 SYGAVSVDGTTIK
-221 AEPKAGYCVSTSTP
+221 AIPNAGYCVKGGDDGYTII
-235 YEVKSG
+235 SG
-241 TATVTQNGN
+241 TASVTNNGNNTFTVTPE
-250 AFTVDASSDCTI
+250 TDCTI

-270 TYTVTWIVN
+270 TYLVTWVVN
-279 GDTKETQT
+279 GETKETKS

-294 KLPSYTPSSADCD
+294 VLPTYTPTAADCD

-316 KFEIDGVSETK
+316 ATEIDGVSETK
-327 PSDLFK
+327 PAVLFT
-333 TASGTVTSGA
+333 TASGTVTSAA

-373 ETSYSNWTGKT
+373 GTSYSNWTDKT

-403 LRSSNSNSGIV
+403 LRSNNSNSGIV
-414 TTASGGKA
+414 TTVSGGKA
-422 TKVVVEWNTNT
+422 KKVVVEWNSNT
-433 SADRTLDIYG
+433 DNARKIDIYG
-443 KNSAYSAATDLY
+443 KNSAYSQATDLY
-455 GDNKGTKLGSIVK
+455 SSTNQGTKIGTLQKGTS
-468 GSTELT
+468 ELI
-474 ISGDYEYIGLRSNS
+474 ISDDYEYIGIRSNS
-488 GAMYLT
+488 GALYLT
-494 SVTITWET
+494 SITITWET

-510 TTCEAVTVKA
+510 TTCEAVAVKA

-540 EDSKDIYYRLNDDAT
+540 EDGKDIYYRLNDDAT

-745 TNDIVTV
+745 ANDIVTV

-785 TANPVE
+785 TANPAE

-853 NFTAIPQVELK
+853 NFTAIPQVKLK

-906 QPAAPAELHKGSYTI
+906 QAIAPAELHKGSYTI
-921 PSDATGEITLYAV
+921 PADATDEITLYAV

-946 YVSDESVYMDG
+946 YVSDASVYMNG
-957 SNEADKVGLD
+957 TNEADKVGLD
-967 NAKWSVVGNAGGNNN
+967 NTKWSVVGNAGGNTN

-1006 SSLVGSTV
+1006 SSLVGSSI
-1014 NRIAVTYRTS
+1014 NRIEVTYRTS
-1024 TGSQV
+1024 AGSEV
-1029 VVGDDVVTGTST
+1029 VVGGNVVAGTETGTS
-1041 GNTNEYSY
+1041 NEYAY
-1049 SINASS
+1049 PINASS

-1061 SAQIQVKQIEM
+1061 TAQIQVKQIEM
-1072 VVSTFSNYSTTCTE
+1072 VVSNYTNYSTTCTE
-1086 NTDEI
+1086 NTDEV
-1091 AVTGVTLL
+1091 AVTGITLL
-1099 PAELSIEKGQTE
+1099 PAQLDLEVGKQQT
-1111 TLTATV
+1111 LNATI

-1124 QNLTWTSSKE
+1124 QNITWTSSKE

-1140 NGVVTAVAAGK
+1140 NSGVVTAIAAGK
-1151 ATITVTTEDG
+1151 ATITVTTEEG
-1161 EFTATCAVT
+1161 EFTATCVVT
-1170 VTEPTAP
+1170 VTEPYIP
-1177 VEGVYYELTEL
+1177 VEGIYYELTEL

-1214 AGSKGQPTAVEVSVV
+1214 AGSKGQPSAVEVSVV
-1229 DDKITTD
+1229 DNKITTD

-1266 CTNDNNGLRIGTVA
+1266 CINDNNGLRLGTGTTA
-1280 QASESNTFKVADN
+1280 TESNTFKVAN
-1293 GYLFNNKQQRTIGV
+1293 GYLCNNKQTRYIGV
-1307 YSANAD
+1307 YNQQD
-1313 WRSYEGVS
+1313 WRSYTGTS
-1321 NNIKDQTFGFYVKHS
+1321 TNINDQTFGFYVKHS
-1336 TNPIISVTPAEY
+1336 TLPIITVAPATH

-1355 NNSVSTTLTIVSEN
+1355 NQSASVTLTIMSEN
-1369 VTTLAASITDNT
+1369 VTALNASITNT
-1381 NYSISAI
+1381 TDYSISAI

-1400 TYNPKN
+1400 TYTPTNGN
-1406 DAVHA
+1406 THE
-1411 ATLTIASTT
+1411 ATLTIASAT

-1456 QIVIAAAEYD
+1456 QIVIVAAEYD

-1481 SIINNGDKTIKI
+1481 TIINNGDKTIKI
-1493 HSLVQTITLEEG
+1493 HSLVQVITLEEG
-1505 ITLGSWSFNVGATG
+1505 VTSGTWSFNVGAKG
-1519 YLYADGEGE
+1519 YLYADGEDE

-1549 GKASVLGQGGNARET
+1549 GEASVLGQGGNARET
-1564 MLYNDNNKIFSCYAD
+1564 MLYNDNNKIFSCYAEE
-1579 DTKGK
+1579 TKGK

-1594 TRKVTEGNYGTICL
+1594 TRTVTPGNYGTICL
-1608 PYASSSYTGME
+1608 PYASASTSGAYF
-1619 LYEVSWL
+1619 YEVVGKETTTGAEGVYLAS
-1626 QKNGENPVNLY
+1626 VNSLKAGVPY
-1637 LDQLEAGTQLEA
+1637 IFEATAGTITVTYQGAPIAEAGTA
-1649 GKPYIF
+1649 
-1655 RATSTELTVTYT
+1655 
-1667 GAAVDAPSPAIDNNG
+1667 NG
-1682 LTGTFVALTESP
+1682 LIGTFTNETIVPEGAYILHQNAFRTSNDP
-1694 ATDVLVNNYMISQN
+1694 ANPNKVN
-1708 KFWLCQA
+1708 
-1715 GSTLKAYRAY
+1715 AYRAY
-1725 INATLV
+1725 LNLDAVEGGAPT
-1731 PDTEQA
+1731 QM
-1737 KLPGRRRV
+1737 PGRRYIGMSV
-1745 SLGAAGE
+1745 QGE
-1752 NAETGVDNIIT
+1752 NAETGFENIT
-1763 TDAPVKVIENGQLII
+1763 APEGQATKVISNGQLII
-1778 IRNGEKFNVQGVRL
+1778 IRDGEMYNAQGQRL

>member
-16 LGVGNAWA
+16 LNVGNAWA
-24 ETKTDVMFA
+24 EDYELVSFSDIQTNDVVIIVGTKSGKAYAMTND
-33 KGFGKYTTNSY
+33 KGTSSAPVPSLVTISNNKIS
-44 STAGTDRT
+44 STA
-52 AVANST
+52 T
-58 NATSVTYAMQVFN
+58 NITF
-71 GSTGALRGNQS
+71 
-82 AAKSNF
+82 
-88 SCRNT
+88 
-93 TTYDGYYISQV
+93 
-104 SLTVSGGTIDGST
+104 
-117 NGRSVVYF
+117 
-125 GTSAYGN
+125 
-132 PNTTTPSGTATK
+132 TATK
-144 ASPASSGQTTLTWTN
+144 NSDGTLTFTANGNNKLYCTN
-159 TNQDVSYFILY
+159 TNNGVRVGTNANNKFSFDTSVNRLKNEGVSRWLGIYNTQDWRCYN
-170 HLKTANSAVS
+170 TASATNIS
-180 NNASTSL
+180 GTTTTFYK
-187 KVTWTKKSAAAY
+187 KVVTAVAY
-199 TITAVSNDD
+199 TITAQSNDA
-208 SWGTVSVSGATIT
+208 SYGAVSVDGTTIKAT
-221 AEPKAGYCVSTSTP
+221 PNAGYCVKSGDDGYT
-235 YEVKSG
+235 VISG
-241 TATVTQNGN
+241 TASVTNNGNNTFTVTPE
-250 AFTVDASSDCTI
+250 TDCTI

-270 TYTVTWIVN
+270 TYSVTWVVN
-279 GDTKETQT
+279 GVTKETKT

-294 KLPSYTPSSADCD
+294 VLPTYTPTAADCD

-316 KFEIDGVSETK
+316 ATEITGVSETK
-327 PSDLFK
+327 PAVLFT
-333 TASGTVTSGA
+333 TASGTVTSAA

-349 EGEEGGSTTS
+349 EGEEGGSATS

-373 ETSYSNWTGKT
+373 GTSYSDWSGKT
-384 LNSSAVYAGNSA
+384 ATSSAVYAGQSA

-403 LRSSNSNSGIV
+403 LRSDKSNSGIV
-414 TTASGGKA
+414 TTASGGRAK
-422 TKVVVEWNTNT
+422 KVVVEWNTNT
-433 SADRTLDIYG
+433 SAGRTLDIYG

-455 GDNKGTKLGSIVK
+455 GDNKGTKLGSIAK
-468 GSTELT
+468 GTSTELT

-494 SVTITWET
+494 SITITWET
-502 GGPTKNYA
+502 GGATKNYA
-510 TTCEAVTVKA
+510 TTCEAVAVKA

-540 EDSKDIYYRLNDDAT
+540 EDGKDIYYRLNDDAT

-605 GAGTYDFTLTDAVV
+605 GAGTYDFTLTNAVV
-619 TYVKSDNKKVYIED
+619 TYVKSDDKKVYIED

-657 MSGTLKVYNNL
+657 MSGTLKVYNGL
-668 NELTAFTLGSDVT
+668 NELTAFTLGGDVT
-681 DQTAA
+681 SQAEE
-686 IPVTELTIAEL
+686 ISVTELTIAEL
-697 LANFARYESVR
+697 LADFARYESVR

-745 TNDIVTV
+745 ANDIVTV

-785 TANPVE
+785 TANPAE

-843 MGSEDATITA
+843 MGSEDATIIA
-853 NFTAIPQVELK
+853 NFTAIPQVTIK
-864 LSENGNV
+864 LSENGTV
-871 SSMGT
+871 TTKGT
-876 FYAGETVTIGN
+876 YYAGETVTIDD
-887 VTPCTGNVFVGW
+887 VTPCTGNMFVGW
-899 TNAVIAP
+899 TNAVIATP
-906 QPAAPAELHKGSYTI
+906 QATAPAELHKGSYTI
-921 PSDATGEITLYAV
+921 PSNATGEITLYAV

-946 YVSDESVYMDG
+946 YVSDASVYMNG
-957 SNEADKVGLD
+957 TNEADKVGLD
-967 NAKWSVVGNAGGNNN
+967 NTKWSVVGNAGGNTN

-1006 SSLVGSTV
+1006 SSLVGSSI
-1014 NRIAVTYRTS
+1014 NRIEVTYGTS
-1024 TGSQV
+1024 AGSEV
-1029 VVGDDVVTGTST
+1029 VVGGNVVAGTETGTS
-1041 GNTNEYSY
+1041 NEYAY
-1049 SINASS
+1049 PINASS

-1061 SAQIQVKQIEM
+1061 TAQIQVKQIEM
-1072 VVSTFSNYSTTCTE
+1072 VVSNYTNYSTTCTE
-1086 NTDEI
+1086 NTDEV
-1091 AVTGVTLL
+1091 AVTGITLL
-1099 PAELSIEKGQTE
+1099 PAQLDLEVGKQQT
-1111 TLTATV
+1111 LNATI

-1124 QNLTWTSSKE
+1124 QNITWTSSKE

-1140 NGVVTAVAAGK
+1140 NSGVVTAIAAGK
-1151 ATITVTTEDG
+1151 ATITVTTEEG
-1161 EFTATCAVT
+1161 EFTATCVVT
-1170 VTEPTAP
+1170 VTEPATP

-1214 AGSKGQPTAVEVSVV
+1214 TGSKGQPSAVEVSVV
-1229 DDKITTD
+1229 DNKITTD

-1266 CTNDNNGLRIGTVA
+1266 CISDNNGLRLGTVA
-1280 QASESNTFKVADN
+1280 QASESNTFKIADN
-1293 GYLFNNKQQRTIGV
+1293 GYLYNNFQERTIGV

-1336 TNPIISVTPAEY
+1336 TLPIISVTPREH

-1355 NNSVSTTLTIVSEN
+1355 NQSASVTLTIMSEN
-1369 VTTLAASITDNT
+1369 VSALNASITNT
-1381 NYSISAI
+1381 TDYSISAI
-1388 SDAADGNKQITV
+1388 TDAADGNKQITV
-1400 TYNPKN
+1400 TYTPTNGN
-1406 DAVHA
+1406 THE

-1456 QIVIAAAEYD
+1456 QLVIAAAEYD

-1481 SIINNGDKTIKI
+1481 KIINNGDGTIKI
-1493 HSLVQTITLEEG
+1493 HSLVQVVTLEEG
-1505 ITLGSWSFNVGATG
+1505 VTSGTWSFNVGG
-1519 YLYADGEGE
+1519 KYLYADGTDA
-1528 NLLKSKTTKD
+1528 NLLKSKAEKD

-1564 MLYNDNNKIFSCYAD
+1564 MLYNDNNEIFSCYAD
-1579 DTKGK
+1579 ETKGK

-1594 TRKVTEGNYGTICL
+1594 THTPNNIYGTICL
-1608 PYASSSYTGME
+1608 PYASASTSGAYF
-1619 LYEVSWL
+1619 YEV
-1626 QKNGENPVNLY
+1626 
-1637 LDQLEAGTQLEA
+1637 A
-1649 GKPYIF
+1649 GKEGGNVYLASVDALKAGVPYIF
-1655 RATSTELTVTYT
+1655 EKTADQITVVYT
-1667 GAAVDAPSPAIDNNG
+1667 GEAVDAPQNDKANG
-1682 LTGTFVALTESP
+1682 LVGTFVETTVPDGMYILYNNAFCTNKPDE
-1694 ATDVLVNNYMISQN
+1694 VNKIRAN
-1708 KFWLCQA
+1708 
-1715 GSTLKAYRAY
+1715 RAY
-1725 INATLV
+1725 LNLAAIEGDA
-1731 PDTEQA
+1731 PQQM
-1737 KLPGRRRV
+1737 PGRRYIGMDV
-1745 SLGAAGE
+1745 QGE
-1752 NAETGVDNIIT
+1752 NVETGVEDLFK

-1778 IRNGEKFNVQGVRL
+1778 IRDGVKYNVQGQKL

>member
-16 LGVGNAWA
+16 LGVGNAWG
-24 ETKTDVMFA
+24 ETYKLTKVTSVSAGEKYVFEQKGYVMTNKVTSSKLQCTNDYKKTGLSGTEAYVWMLEAADGGFYMKNVSLSTSQYLNNTSSTNVSLGSKNSIWTFA
-33 KGFGKYTTNSY
+33 FTNEIAVVQNKKNSNRFLGYTSTTAYEYKAYATTNLSS
-44 STAGTDRT
+44 STYPHDIT
-52 AVANST
+52 VYKLE
-58 NATSVTYAMQVFN
+58 VE
-71 GSTGALRGNQS
+71 
-82 AAKSNF
+82 AA
-88 SCRNT
+88 
-93 TTYDGYYISQV
+93 
-104 SLTVSGGTIDGST
+104 
-117 NGRSVVYF
+117 
-125 GTSAYGN
+125 
-132 PNTTTPSGTATK
+132 PS
-144 ASPASSGQTTLTWTN
+144 
-159 TNQDVSYFILY
+159 
-170 HLKTANSAVS
+170 H
-180 NNASTSL
+180 
-187 KVTWTKKSAAAY
+187 
-199 TITAVSNDD
+199 TITAVSNND
-208 SWGTVSVSGATIT
+208 SWGTVSLSGATIT
-221 AEPKAGYCVSTSTP
+221 AEPKSGYCVSASTP
-235 YEVKSG
+235 YEVTSG

-250 AFTVDASSDCTI
+250 TFAVNASSDCTVK
-262 QINFEALP
+262 INFEALP
-270 TYTVTWIVN
+270 TYSVTWVVN
-279 GDTKETQT
+279 GVTKETKT

-294 KLPSYTPSSADCD
+294 ILPTYTPTAADCD

-316 KFEIDGVSETK
+316 ATEIDGVSETK
-327 PSDLFK
+327 PAVLFT
-333 TASGTVTSGA
+333 TASGTVTSAA

-349 EGEEGGSTTS
+349 EGETGGGSTSTVNDVLTRS
-359 TTADKLTQ
+359 TTGA
-367 SWTGIT
+367 TGS
-373 ETSYSNWTGKT
+373 SYVTWSGKT
-384 LNSSAVYAGNSA
+384 VSSSAVYAGQSA
-396 GGNSSIQ
+396 GSNTSIQ
-403 LRSSNSNSGIV
+403 LKSKDSSSGIV
-414 TTASGGKA
+414 TTTSGGKA
-422 TKVVVEWNTNT
+422 KKVSVVWNTNT
-433 SADRTLDIYG
+433 SSGRTLDIYG
-443 KNSAYSAATDLY
+443 KNTAYTSAADLY
-455 GDNKGTKLGSIVK
+455 NSAVATKGTKIGSIVY
-468 GSTELT
+468 GTSTELT
-474 ISGDYEYIGLRSNS
+474 IDGDYEYIGIRSKD
-488 GAMYLT
+488 GALYLT
-494 SVTITWET
+494 CVTVTWET

-510 TTCEAVTVKA
+510 TTCEAVAVKA

-540 EDSKDIYYRLNDDAT
+540 EDGKDIYYRLNDDAT

-570 TVHAYAKDGENESA
+570 TVHAYAKDGENTSA
-584 TVSVTYTYIKPIET
+584 TVSATYTYVKPIET

-605 GAGTYDFTLTDAVV
+605 GEGTYDFTLTNAVV

-633 ATTGMYIYNVTTH
+633 ATTGMYIFNVTTH
-646 GLEAG
+646 GLVAG

-657 MSGTLKVYNNL
+657 MSGTLKVYNGL
-668 NELTAFTLGSDVT
+668 NELTAFTLGGDVT
-681 DQTAA
+681 SQAEE

-697 LANFARYESVR
+697 LADFARYESVR
-708 VKVTGTVSAFAD
+708 VKVTGTVSAFSS
-720 RKATLTDGGSS
+720 RKATLTDGDSS

-745 TNDIVTV
+745 ANDIVTV

-774 KQEVEKYTVIG
+774 KQEVEKYTVTG
-785 TANPVE
+785 AANPAE
-791 AGTVSIATAEL
+791 AGTVTIANAEL

-853 NFTAIPQVELK
+853 NFTAIPQVTIK

-871 SSMGT
+871 TTKGT
-876 FYAGETVTIGN
+876 YYAGETVTIDN
-887 VTPCTGNVFVGW
+887 VTPCTGNMFVGW
-899 TNAVIAP
+899 TNAVIATP
-906 QPAAPAELHKGSYTI
+906 QATAPAELHKGSYTI

-957 SNEADKVGLD
+957 SNEANKVGLD
-967 NAKWSVVGNAGGNNN
+967 NTKWSVVGNAGGNSN

-997 SGKVNTLTV
+997 SGKVNTLTI
-1006 SSLVGSTV
+1006 SSLVGSSI
-1014 NRIAVTYRTS
+1014 NRIEVTYRTS
-1024 TGSQV
+1024 DGSEV
-1029 VVGDDVVTGTST
+1029 VVGGNVVAGTETGTS
-1041 GNTNEYSY
+1041 NEYAY
-1049 SINASS
+1049 PINASS

-1072 VVSTFSNYSTTCTE
+1072 VVSTYSNYSTICTE
-1086 NTDEI
+1086 NTDEV
-1091 AVTGVTLL
+1091 AVTGITLL
-1099 PAELSIEKGQTE
+1099 PAQLSLEVGKQQT
-1111 TLTATV
+1111 LNATI

-1124 QNLTWTSSKE
+1124 QNMTWTSSKE

-1161 EFTATCAVT
+1161 EFTATCVVT

-1177 VEGVYYELTEL
+1177 VEGIYYELTEL

-1266 CTNDNNGLRIGTVA
+1266 CINDNNGLRIGTVA

-1293 GYLFNNKQQRTIGV
+1293 GYLFNNKQERTIGV
-1307 YSANAD
+1307 YNNTE
-1313 WRSYEGVS
+1313 WRSYTGVN
-1321 NNIKDQTFGFYVKHS
+1321 NNIKEQTFGFYVKHS
-1336 TNPIISVTPAEY
+1336 TLPIISVTPREH

-1355 NNSVSTTLTIVSEN
+1355 SQSASVTLTIMSEN
-1369 VTTLAASITDNT
+1369 VTALNASITNT
-1381 NYSISAI
+1381 TDYSISAI
-1388 SDAADGNKQITV
+1388 TDAADGNKQITV
-1400 TYNPKN
+1400 TYTPTNGN
-1406 DAVHA
+1406 THE

-1447 DVNDLQVGD
+1447 DVNDLQFGD

-1481 SIINNGDKTIKI
+1481 TIINNGDKTIKI
-1493 HSLVQTITLEEG
+1493 HSLVQVITLEEG
-1505 ITLGSWSFNVGATG
+1505 VTSGTWSFNVGAKG
-1519 YLYADGEGE
+1519 YLYADGVDE
-1528 NLLKSKTTKD
+1528 NWLKSKTTKD

-1564 MLYNDNNKIFSCYAD
+1564 MLYNDNNEIFSCYAD
-1579 DTKGK
+1579 ETKGK

-1594 TRKVTEGNYGTICL
+1594 TREVTKDYYGTICL
-1608 PYASSSYTGME
+1608 PYASSDYSGAE
-1619 LYEVSWL
+1619 FYEVSSLVVGQGLW
-1626 QKNGENPVNLY
+1626 
-1637 LDQLEAGTQLEA
+1637 LDQLVAGAALEA

-1655 RATSTELTVTYT
+1655 KATANKIVVAYEGS
-1667 GAAVDAPSPAIDNNG
+1667 AASSPAAGVNG
-1682 LTGTFVALTESP
+1682 LTGTFTNIEANG
-1694 ATDVLVNNYMISQN
+1694 VLVGNYIIADNKVWVANNQN
-1708 KFWLCQA
+1708 
-1715 GSTLKAYRAY
+1715 TLPANRAY
-1725 INATLV
+1725 IANTV
-1731 PDTEQA
+1731 PTTEQPQ
-1737 KLPGRRRV
+1737 LPGRRRV
-1745 SLGAAGE
+1745 YMGE
-1752 NAETGVDNIIT
+1752 NAATGFDNIV
-1763 TDAPVKVIENGQLII
+1763 APEGKAIKVIENGQLII
-1778 IRNGEKFNVQGVRL
+1778 IRDGVKYNVQGQVIR

>member
-16 LGVGNAWA
+16 LGVVNAWG
-24 ETKTDVMFA
+24 ETYKLTKVTSVSAGEKYVFEQGGYVMNNTVSSSA
-33 KGFGKYTTNSY
+33 LQCTNSY
-44 STAGTDRT
+44 KTTGLAGTESYVWTLEGATNGFYMKNVSLSKNQYLNNSSSTGVSFGNKTSIWKFTFTDGI
-52 AVANST
+52 AVIQNTSNSNRFLGWT
-58 NATSVTYAMQVFN
+58 TTTSHVYKAYATSNISKPDYPHDITVYKLEVE
-71 GSTGALRGNQS
+71 
-82 AAKSNF
+82 AAPS
-88 SCRNT
+88 
-93 TTYDGYYISQV
+93 YVI
-104 SLTVSGGTIDGST
+104 
-117 NGRSVVYF
+117 
-125 GTSAYGN
+125 
-132 PNTTTPSGTATK
+132 TPT
-144 ASPASSGQTTLTWTN
+144 
-159 TNQDVSYFILY
+159 
-170 HLKTANSAVS
+170 S
-180 NNASTSL
+180 NN
-187 KVTWTKKSAAAY
+187 
-199 TITAVSNDD
+199 D
-208 SWGTVSVSGATIT
+208 SWGTVSLSGAIIN

-250 AFTVDASSDCTI
+250 AFTVNASSDCTI

-270 TYTVTWIVN
+270 TYSVTWVVN
-279 GDTKETQT
+279 GVTKETKT

-294 KLPSYTPSSADCD
+294 VLPTYTPTAADCD

-316 KFEIDGVSETK
+316 ETEIDGVSETK

-333 TASGTVTSGA
+333 TASGTVTSDA

-349 EGEEGGSTTS
+349 EGEEGGSATS

-373 ETSYSNWTGKT
+373 GTSYSDWSGKT
-384 LNSSAVYAGNSA
+384 ATSSAVYAGQSA

-403 LRSSNSNSGIV
+403 LRSDKSNSGIV
-414 TTASGGKA
+414 TTASGGRAK
-422 TKVVVEWNTNT
+422 KVVVEWNTNT
-433 SADRTLDIYG
+433 SAGRTLDIYG

-455 GDNKGTKLGSIVK
+455 GDNKGTKLGSIAK
-468 GSTELT
+468 GTSTELT

-494 SVTITWET
+494 SITITWET

-510 TTCEAVTVKA
+510 TTCEAVAVKA

-540 EDSKDIYYRLNDDAT
+540 EDSKDIYYRLNDDVT
-555 FTKYTAAISIPAATT
+555 FTQYTTEISIPAATT

-657 MSGTLKVYNNL
+657 MSGTLYVYNGL
-668 NELTAFTLGSDVT
+668 NELTAFTLGGDVT
-681 DQTAA
+681 SQAEE
-686 IPVTELTIAEL
+686 ISVTELTIAEL
-697 LANFARYESVR
+697 LADFARYESVR
-708 VKVTGTVSAFAD
+708 VKLTGTVSAFES
-720 RKATLTDGGSS
+720 RKATLTDGSSS

-745 TNDIVTV
+745 ANDIVTV
-752 IGYPGLFNTDK
+752 VGYPGLYNSDK
-763 QIKIMTAEDLQ
+763 QLKIMNAEDLQ
-774 KQEVEKYTVIG
+774 IQEVEKYTVIG
-785 TANPVE
+785 TANPAE

-832 SSTTANPTTLT
+832 SSTTTNPTTLT

-853 NFTAIPQVELK
+853 NFTAIPQVTLK

-871 SSMGT
+871 TTKGT
-876 FYAGETVTIGN
+876 YYVNETVTIDD
-887 VTPCTGNVFVGW
+887 VTPCTGNMFVGW
-899 TNAVIAP
+899 TNAIIAP
-906 QPAAPAELHKGSYTI
+906 QATAPAELHKGSYTI
-921 PSDATGEITLYAV
+921 PSDATDEITLYAV

-946 YVSDESVYMDG
+946 YVSDASVYMNG
-957 SNEADKVGLD
+957 TNEADKVGLD
-967 NAKWSVVGNAGGNNN
+967 NTKWSVVGNAGGNTN
-982 KPYLHKDDEIRLYWT
+982 KPYLHNDDEIRLYWT

-1006 SSLVGSTV
+1006 SSLVGSSI
-1014 NRIAVTYRTS
+1014 NRIEVTYRTS
-1024 TGSQV
+1024 AGSEV
-1029 VVGDDVVTGTST
+1029 VVGGNVVAGTATGTS
-1041 GNTNEYSY
+1041 NEYAY
-1049 SINASS
+1049 PINASS

-1072 VVSTFSNYSTTCTE
+1072 VVSTYSNYSTTCTE
-1086 NTDEI
+1086 NTDEV
-1091 AVTGVTLL
+1091 AVTGITLL
-1099 PAELSIEKGQTE
+1099 PAQLDLEVGKQQT
-1111 TLTATV
+1111 LNATI

-1124 QNLTWTSSKE
+1124 QNITWTSSKE

-1140 NGVVTAVAAGK
+1140 NSGVVTAIAAGK
-1151 ATITVTTEDG
+1151 ATITVTTEEG
-1161 EFTATCAVT
+1161 EFTATCVVT
-1170 VTEPTAP
+1170 VTEPATP

-1214 AGSKGQPTAVEVSVV
+1214 AGSKGQPSAVEVSVV
-1229 DDKITTD
+1229 DNKITTD

-1266 CTNDNNGLRIGTVA
+1266 CISDNNGLRLGTVA
-1280 QASESNTFKVADN
+1280 QASESNTFKVAN
-1293 GYLFNNKQQRTIGV
+1293 GYLCNNKQTRYIGV
-1307 YSANAD
+1307 YNQQD
-1313 WRSYEGVS
+1313 WRSYTGTS
-1321 NNIKDQTFGFYVKHS
+1321 TNINDQTFGFYVKHS
-1336 TNPIISVTPAEY
+1336 TLPIITVAPATH

-1355 NNSVSTTLTIVSEN
+1355 NQSASVTLTIMSEN
-1369 VTTLAASITDNT
+1369 VTALNASITNT
-1381 NYSISAI
+1381 TDYSISAI
-1388 SDAADGNKQITV
+1388 TDAADGNKQITV
-1400 TYNPKN
+1400 TYTPTNGN
-1406 DAVHA
+1406 THE

-1432 GQGMVVENSIWTLVE
+1432 GQGMVTENSIWTLVE

-1456 QIVIAAAEYD
+1456 QLVFAAAEYD

-1481 SIINNGDKTIKI
+1481 SIISNGDKTIKI
-1493 HSLVQTITLEEG
+1493 HSLVQVITLEEG
-1505 ITLGSWSFNVGATG
+1505 VTLGTWSFNVGAKG

-1549 GKASVLGQGGNARET
+1549 GKASILGQGGNARET
-1564 MLYNDNNKIFSCYAD
+1564 MLYNDNNEIFSCYAD
-1579 DTKGK
+1579 ETKGK

-1594 TRKVTEGNYGTICL
+1594 TRIVTEGNYGTICL

-1637 LDQLEAGTQLEA
+1637 LDQLEAGTQLDA

-1667 GAAVDAPSPAIDNNG
+1667 GAAVPAPVAGANG
-1682 LTGTFVALTESP
+1682 LTGSFDAIPAGGVLTGNYVVAQTKFWI
-1694 ATDVLVNNYMISQN
+1694 ATDD
-1708 KFWLCQA
+1708 
-1715 GSTLKAYRAY
+1715 AYAAENRAY
-1725 INATLV
+1725 IDKDDV
-1731 PDTEQA
+1731 PYSEQ
-1737 KLPGRRRV
+1737 KQIPGRRRV
-1745 SLGAAGE
+1745 VLGSADE

-1763 TDAPVKVIENGQLII
+1763 TDTPVKVIENGQLII
-1778 IRNGEKFNVQGVRL
+1778 IRDGVKYNVQGQKL